1 MSAMIKST
9 AFVSFLSIF
18 ATCLSAKNINIICTF
33 RGSLDKD
40 GYEELTPSSFSI
52 NIVEDN
58 YGNAKSASINGLS
71 GMCSYTEIS
80 EYSQSTIM
88 FSGCERGKW
97 LDADEPTPIGSLKI
111 DRYTGEFFQST
122 EFPHVNNSFLGFV
135 GDCRAGTKKF

>member
-1 MSAMIKST
+1 MLKFT

-40 GYEELTPSSFSI
+40 GYEKLTPSSFSI

-71 GMCSYTEIS
+71 GCSYTEIS
-80 EYSQSTIM
+80 EYSKSTIM

-97 LDADEPTPIGSLKI
+97 LDADEPTPIASLKI

-122 EFPHVNNSFLGFV
+122 EFPHVTNGFLAFV